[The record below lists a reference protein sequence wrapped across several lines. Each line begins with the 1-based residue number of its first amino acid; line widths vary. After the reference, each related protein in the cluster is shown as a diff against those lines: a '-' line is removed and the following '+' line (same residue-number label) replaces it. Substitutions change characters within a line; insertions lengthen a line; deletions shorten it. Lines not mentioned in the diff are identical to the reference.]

1 MRWYLRHR
9 KGVADPEQYLCL
21 PMRYRD
27 GKSNSSLGERLKGKE
42 EEKKEEEEEGKG
54 SIKKQPSILDD
65 VQECHENVSLRDI
78 IGFDIKLLEGLKN
91 DNKTQN
97 VRFRPKIAAKIKKT
111 ISLLSG

>member
-42 EEKKEEEEEGKG
+42 EKEEKKEEEEGKG

-78 IGFDIKLLEGLKN
+78 IGFDIKLLEG
-91 DNKTQN
+91 
-97 VRFRPKIAAKIKKT
+97 
-111 ISLLSG
+111 